1 LSRRPRPTSGAV
13 AIELEIPFH
22 DVDGLRV
29 VWHGHYCKY
38 LELGRTALLRARR
51 LDAPDLAALGYLFL
65 VAETHLRHVRPL
77 RYADRVRVTS
87 WLVEIDNRIRVTYEL
102 RNVSSEQV
110 CAEGSTVLVTVSDSG
125 ELCLATPPA
134 ILERLLAPG
143 CGSFTVE

>member
-1 LSRRPRPTSGAV
+1 LSRRPRPTASAV
-13 AIELEIPFH
+13 AIELEVPFH

-38 LELGRTALLRARR
+38 LELGRTALFRARQ
-51 LDAPDLAALGYLFL
+51 LDAPDMAALGYLYL

-87 WLVEIDNRIRVTYEL
+87 WFVEVDNRILVAYEL
-102 RNVSSEQV
+102 RNVSSAQL
-110 CAEGSTVLVTVSDSG
+110 CAEGSTVLVTISDAG

-134 ILERLLAPG
+134 ILQRLLAPG
-143 CGSFTVE
+143 PGSAALE